1 MFDSWALLLILGAP
15 LLGALGVAAFR
26 NGSGDAARAITM
38 TAMLIVLVAA
48 LRIFF
53 AYDATTDAA
62 RFAFDVPWMPSLG
75 IRFHVAVDGF
85 NIYLLLVAALLFP
98 VALAASWTTAASRRP
113 LYLALLLIL
122 QTSLLGAFVAQNL
135 VLFFVYWETVLIPMG
150 ILILV
155 FGGRE
160 RYAAAMTFF
169 MYTLAG
175 SVLLLAAVIALGAEA
190 MHQTGFWSFE
200 LSVLYGLHLDPGQQM
215 FVFVAIVLAC
225 LVKCPLAPFHSWL
238 IPAYYEAPPV
248 GSALMSGAMSKLG
261 AFGLLKLALPLAPDA
276 AAQLAP
282 YLVALAVIN
291 IVYGALLALREK
303 SYKKLVAYASLSHMG
318 YIVLGIFSFEY
329 ASIQGSMLQM
339 LSHAMVT
346 AGLFLILGI
355 LEQQRGPAYVSSNAL
370 AKSAPRLAV
379 LLTVFVLTSVAVPL
393 TSGFAA
399 EFLILFGA
407 FARGL
412 ATWQA
417 EGGALL
423 LVLAVIAS
431 SGMVL
436 GAAYMLRFTR
446 ELLFEKT
453 DQPAAVRDVHFGEA
467 ASLAVPLLLT
477 FWIGIAPAS
486 IIAKTSDVVTGL
498 SAQAMRSSHSEAAH
512 GD

>member
-1 MFDSWALLLILGAP
+1 LGA
-15 LLGALGVAAFR
+15 AGVAAFSR
-26 NGSGDAARAITM
+26 GTGEAARAVAMI
-38 TAMLIVLVAA
+38 AMLIVLITA
-48 LRIFF
+48 LRIFL

-62 RFAFDVPWMPSLG
+62 HFELDVPWMPSLG
-75 IRFHVAVDGF
+75 IRFHVGVDGF
-85 NIYLLLVAALLFP
+85 NIYLLLVAAVLFP
-98 VALAASWTTAASRRP
+98 VALAASWTAAVSRRP

-122 QTSLLGAFVAQNL
+122 QMSLLGTFLAQNL
-135 VLFFVYWETVLIPMG
+135 VLFFVCWETVLIPMG

-160 RYAAAMTFF
+160 RYRAAMTFF

-175 SVLLLAAVIALGAEA
+175 SILLLAAVITLGAEA
-190 MHQTGFWSFE
+190 LHQTGHWSFE
-200 LSVLYGLHLDPGQQM
+200 LNVLYGLELDRSLQM

-248 GSALMSGAMSKLG
+248 ASALMSGAMSKMG
-261 AFGLLKLALPLAPDA
+261 ALGLLKLAVPLAPDVA
-276 AAQLAP
+276 VELAP

-303 SYKKLVAYASLSHMG
+303 SYKKIIAYASLSHMG
-318 YIVLGIFSFEY
+318 YIVLGIFTFEHT
-329 ASIQGSMLQM
+329 SIQGSMLQM

-346 AGLFLILGI
+346 PGLFLILGI
-355 LEQQRGPAYVSSNAL
+355 LEQQRGPAYASTNAL
-370 AKSAPRLAV
+370 ASSAPRLAV
-379 LLTVFVLTSVAVPL
+379 MFTAFVLVSVAVPL
-393 TSGFAA
+393 TSGFVA

-407 FARGL
+407 FVHGL
-412 ATWQA
+412 ATWRA
-417 EGGALL
+417 ADGAQL

-431 SGMVL
+431 LGMVL

-446 ELLFEKT
+446 SILFGKADPT
-453 DQPAAVRDVHFGEA
+453 ATVHDLRLREA
-467 ASLAVPLLLT
+467 ASLAVPLLLA

-486 IIAKTSDVVTGL
+486 IIAKTRGVVSDL
-498 SAQAMRSSHSEAAH
+498 SAESKRACSNSHHVGCAAIADAGEAH